1 MSKKVLV
8 TRTPLGTRRRTLLGA
23 TALLAGSALPG
34 WARAAADAAA
44 QAGSG
49 PTADAA
55 GAVTHAEK
63 AIRKGCLW
71 YREISLMR

>member
-8 TRTPLGTRRRTLLGA
+8 TRTPMGTRRRALLGGA
-23 TALLAGSALPG
+23 ALLAGSALPG

-49 PTADAA
+49 PAANAD
-55 GAVTHAEK
+55 
-63 AIRKGCLW
+63 RK
-71 YREISLMR
+71 SVV

>member
-44 QAGSG
+44 QAGSNQ
-49 PTADAA
+49 TANAV
-55 GAVTHAEK
+55 GASAEST
-63 AIRKGCLW
+63 ATPRTCTSEPPW
-71 YREISLMR
+71 